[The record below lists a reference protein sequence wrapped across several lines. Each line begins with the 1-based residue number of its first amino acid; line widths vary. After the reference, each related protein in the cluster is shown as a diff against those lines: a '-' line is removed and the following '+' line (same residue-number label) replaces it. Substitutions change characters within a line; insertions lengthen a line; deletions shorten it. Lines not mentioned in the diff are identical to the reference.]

1 MKQSRPREAIIE
13 TGMEQVQASVSNSLS
28 KPKSATIHDDV
39 LNKPKKIFV
48 TDPRDLLP
56 PSLAYEPEHRQHEE
70 ISKLVP
76 IESSSS
82 SSDSEP
88 ASFSNRA
95 GNSRARG
102 GIEIRHPNVSLE
114 NIALLQLASLNIMVK
129 CSRCRSKFSVMDLL
143 VEVLDMSD
151 NKSSTTDISSG
162 ERWLACPTCTQI
174 VGIKAFPGKRIVG
187 LDVPPFANSKEKVLK
202 KPFF

>member
-1 MKQSRPREAIIE
+1 
-13 TGMEQVQASVSNSLS
+13 
-28 KPKSATIHDDV
+28 
-39 LNKPKKIFV
+39 
-48 TDPRDLLP
+48 
-56 PSLAYEPEHRQHEE
+56 
-70 ISKLVP
+70 
-76 IESSSS
+76 
-82 SSDSEP
+82 
-88 ASFSNRA
+88 
-95 GNSRARG
+95 
-102 GIEIRHPNVSLE
+102 
-114 NIALLQLASLNIMVK
+114 
-129 CSRCRSKFSVMDLL
+129 MDLL